1 MEKISDRLYKLS
13 SGHIFNVKIPPI
25 PKVFKMVSLIGKAL
39 KEVDVESMIKRLFEN
54 NKGIENFDI
63 TNIDVNAIRDLLSF
77 IMEQEELFMC
87 ILDNMKT
94 SLIDDSPCNF
104 DEEPYREDL
113 LEAMFLYVKE
123 AIYPFIKTPISRL
136 LSQFGG
142 TADQK

>member
-39 KEVDVESMIKRLFEN
+39 KEVDMESMIKRLFEN
-54 NKGIENFDI
+54 NKDIENFDI

-142 TADQK
+142 MADQK

>member
-39 KEVDVESMIKRLFEN
+39 KEVDMESMIKRLFEN
-54 NKGIENFDI
+54 NKDIENFDI

-77 IMEQEELFMC
+77 IMGQEELFMC

-104 DEEPYREDL
+104 DEESYREDL

>member
-39 KEVDVESMIKRLFEN
+39 KEVDMESMIKRLFEN
-54 NKGIENFDI
+54 NKDIENFDI

>member
-39 KEVDVESMIKRLFEN
+39 KEVDMESMIKRLFEN
-54 NKGIENFDI
+54 NKDIENFDI

-142 TADQK
+142 TVDQK

>member
-39 KEVDVESMIKRLFEN
+39 KEVDMESMIKRLFEN
-54 NKGIENFDI
+54 NKDIENFDI

-142 TADQK
+142 TVGQK

>member
-39 KEVDVESMIKRLFEN
+39 KEVDMESMIKRLFEN
-54 NKGIENFDI
+54 NKDIENFDI

-77 IMEQEELFMC
+77 IMGQEELFMC

>member
-25 PKVFKMVSLIGKAL
+25 PKVFRMVSLIGKAL

-54 NKGIENFDI
+54 NKDIENFDI
-63 TNIDVNAIRDLLSF
+63 TNIDVNAIKDLLSF